1 MSGHRN
7 LKTGMRY
14 DLGREN
20 LDLNAVNF
28 LAYEEAEPDKS

>member
-1 MSGHRN
+1 MCGLRN
-7 LKTGMRY
+7 PKTGMRY

-28 LAYEEAEPDKS
+28 LAYEEAEPDES